1 MHTTASPSPI
11 PTALIGFG
19 FSARVFHLPFLQALP
34 DFRLSAVSTSRND
47 NLHLIDDS
55 VSRYRDAQSLLAEDE
70 AQLVIITTPNDSHY
84 ALARQALELGKDVV
98 IDKPFVCSSKEGQTL
113 IDLAQAR
120 GRLLSV
126 FQNRR
131 WDGDFLT
138 LKSLIASG
146 RLGQVRLLESRFDR
160 FRPLPRE
167 RWREQ
172 PGRGSGIWYDLGP
185 HLLDQALQLFGS
197 PQAITARL
205 ACLREQC
212 EVTDYFHVQL
222 HYPQL
227 EVVLN
232 SSPYCASPNLRFHI
246 EGSGGSYR
254 KQGLDPQEDRLL
266 AGVRPD
272 RDEWAKETPEQ
283 WGQFSDAQGSEVV
296 ETLCGGYQHYYRGIA
311 DALLRGGQNPVPAE
325 QALET
330 IRLIEL
336 AQQSNEEG
344 RRIRL

>member
-1 MHTTASPSPI
+1 MTTAPGTPTI

-19 FSARVFHLPFLQALP
+19 FSARTFHLPFLQALP
-34 DFRLSAVSTSRND
+34 EFSVTAVSTRNSD
-47 NLHLIDDS
+47 PRHLPSPEVTRYDD
-55 VSRYRDAQSLLAEDE
+55 AEALLDRDE
-70 AQLVIITTPNDSHY
+70 ARLVIITTPNDSHY
-84 ALARQALELGKDVV
+84 ALARRALELGKDVV
-98 IDKPFVCSSKEGQTL
+98 IDKPFVCSSKEGQAL
-113 IDLAQAR
+113 IDLARER

-126 FQNRR
+126 YQNRR

-138 LKSLIASG
+138 LRSLIDSG
-146 RLGQVRLLESRFDR
+146 RLGAVRLLESRFDR
-160 FRPLPRE
+160 FRPQPRE

-185 HLLDQALQLFGS
+185 HLLDQALLLFGK
-197 PQAITARL
+197 PQALTARL
-205 ACLREQC
+205 ATLREQC
-212 EVTDYFHVQL
+212 QVIDYFHVQL

-232 SSPYCASPNLRFHI
+232 SSPFCAAPNLRFHV

-254 KQGLDPQEDRLL
+254 KQGLDPQEERLL
-266 AGVRPD
+266 AGARPD
-272 RDEWAKETPEQ
+272 RDEWAREPAES
-283 WGQFSDAQGSEVV
+283 WGEFSDAEHSERV
-296 ETLCGGYQHYYRGIA
+296 ETLCGDYRHYYRGIA
-311 DALLRGGQNPVPAE
+311 DALLHGAENPVPAE
-325 QALET
+325 QALDT